1 MTPAERA
8 ERIINNWAVFTVH
21 DSAGDALQILQETA
35 LEELTKAYEANDALQ
50 AKYNAL
56 RTARPFTAGRPVFE
70 LPIKD
75 VGGTMLK
82 Q

>member
-1 MTPAERA
+1 M
-8 ERIINNWAVFTVH
+8 
-21 DSAGDALQILQETA
+21 TA
-35 LEELTKAYEANDALQ
+35 LEAAREVLRDWDEGRPRQYNESINALCDLIQEHEELL
-50 AKYNAL
+50 AKYDAL

>member
-1 MTPAERA
+1 M
-8 ERIINNWAVFTVH
+8 
-21 DSAGDALQILQETA
+21 TA
-35 LEELTKAYEANDALQ
+35 LEAARVVLRDWNESGVPPTVYELWVVLTGLLKEHEALL
-50 AKYNAL
+50 AKHDAL

-75 VGGTMLK
+75 AGGTMLK

>member
-1 MTPAERA
+1 MTGVEAARE
-8 ERIINNWAVFTVH
+8 VFADLDAAYETPYGDVVH
-21 DSAGDALQILQETA
+21 ALSL
-35 LEELTKAYEANDALQ
+35 LLRDHEELL
-50 AKYNAL
+50 AKYDAL